1 MKTLLLLASLTCL
14 HAQTPMPPYGA
25 PISLELAKKVAS
37 AAQAEARKND
47 WGIVVSIVDYGGDLV
62 LLERMD
68 NAQLGS
74 VAVSQDKAKSAVEF
88 RRPTKAFQDN
98 LAAGG
103 EGLRMLKV
111 QGAIPVEGGLP
122 ILVDGKVIGGIG
134 ISGATSAQDGQMA
147 QAGLAA
153 VAGQ

>member
-1 MKTLLLLASLTCL
+1 MVS
-14 HAQTPMPPYGA
+14 
-25 PISLELAKKVAS
+25 S
-37 AAQAEARKND
+37 AAQDEVRKND
-47 WGIVVSIVDYGGDLV
+47 CGIGVSVVDSGGNLV
-62 LLERMD
+62 LLERID
-68 NAQLGS
+68 NAQLSS

-103 EGLRMLKV
+103 EGLRMPKV

-122 ILVDGKVIGGIG
+122 ILVGGKVIGGIG

-147 QAGLAA
+147 QAGLA
-153 VAGQ
+153 VVGGQ